1 MSLEDKANSILSK
14 ANSYN
19 KTPVP
24 ATFTIIEIIA
34 VIRLI
39 IAAIKLI
46 QACSKSK
53 EEEFKHLTTP
63 NLFGRLLLKRLV
75 RERPSELRH
84 INADFLEKALL
95 EEAKQ
100 TDLTQYNSLLKW
112 VLEYQQ

>member
-24 ATFTIIEIIA
+24 ATFTVIEIFA

-39 IAAIKLI
+39 IAAVKLI

-53 EEEFKHLTTP
+53 EEEFKHLTKP
-63 NLFGRLLLKRLV
+63 NLFGRRLLKRLV
-75 RERPSELRH
+75 REREPALRS
-84 INADFLEKALL
+84 INADYLERALL
-95 EEAKQ
+95 ETAKE
-100 TDLTQYNSLLKW
+100 TDLPQYNSLLKNCA
-112 VLEYQQ
+112 EYQQ